1 MVGHS
6 AGSTPRASNQK
17 DGLPRRFT
25 LECAEAAENGE
36 LDLDGSAPQV
46 VALAEH
52 LVDVGLLRVPRAGH
66 YVLTPTGR
74 ERLGQSRTGA
84 ASIKPRR
91 RAPLLFPVALAAI
104 AVAVLWFWLRS

>member
-1 MVGHS
+1 MS
-6 AGSTPRASNQK
+6 ADTSDAPPNGNASSSTWTA
-17 DGLPRRFT
+17 L

-66 YVLTPTGR
+66 YALTPTGR

-84 ASIKPRR
+84 ASIKSRR